1 MAERYTDMKGE
12 EFARKILDGERNLP
26 RIRIPTGFDLS
37 GHDIFPE
44 LQDYLKKQDM
54 QSHPLVLDNSQLIG
68 IKAQGIYLPYVQM
81 REANLCE
88 ADLRRAK
95 LWEANLYGADL
106 RRAILSEADLREAN
120 LREAD
125 LREADLSGANLERAN
140 LERANLYGANLCEAD
155 LERANLSGVY
165 NLERA
170 LGLGSAVFGG
180 TFVTSEGET
189 IIRKAR
195 KEVEKYL
202 FIRC

>member
-81 REANLCE
+81 REAN
-88 ADLRRAK
+88 
-95 LWEANLYGADL
+95 
-106 RRAILSEADLREAN
+106 LREAN